1 MSCLPGPRNAATA
14 RRRIS
19 DDPQPRSRGSQ
30 LAVKRIVLQRA
41 AHDEWPPV
49 RQHDHAVTEH
59 VPGHRLSAD
68 GIGLRI
74 PDGGLVICV
83 AGNVSRAG
91 DHQYLARVQQRDVH
105 GIDRHGIGQGCPLP
119 LYVWLSHGRGGQ
131 KKKCYKSEGEDS
143 PRAHSKSV
151 FHETPR
157 VTEVVLWQLGTNNQG
172 EVYAKSKWPL
182 GALST
187 PKNMAR
193 LYRGAGVLSRCS
205 ALHTG
210 RTEMQPAQA
219 VAKLEN

>member
-1 MSCLPGPRNAATA
+1 MCHVLGIGERPCSG
-14 RRRIS
+14 IE
-19 DDPQPRSRGSQ
+19 SRGSQ

-68 GIGLRI
+68 GVGLRI
-74 PDGGLVICV
+74 PDSRLVVCV
-83 AGNVSRAG
+83 AGDVSRAG

-172 EVYAKSKWPL
+172 EVYAKLEVATRRVEYFLKYGETLEGSWRAVKMQRV
-182 GALST
+182 GRRSHRNAT
-187 PKNMAR
+187 C
-193 LYRGAGVLSRCS
+193 AG
-205 ALHTG
+205 G
-210 RTEMQPAQA
+210 
-219 VAKLEN
+219 